1 MIAETGDNCGMLAG
15 MPDLTDAVQALC
27 AMCELRASTRRIPT
41 PNGGQRWE
49 IRAVSVTGS
58 ESWRV
63 EADELI
69 DAVCLLAESLGLV
82 IEERQYSTAIS
93 RSGCY

>member
-1 MIAETGDNCGMLAG
+1 MLAETGDNRGRVSV

-41 PNGGQRWE
+41 QDGGERWE

-58 ESWRV
+58 ESWRT
-63 EADELI
+63 EAD
-69 DAVCLLAESLGLV
+69 DGGVKSKGA
-82 IEERQYSTAIS
+82 
-93 RSGCY
+93 